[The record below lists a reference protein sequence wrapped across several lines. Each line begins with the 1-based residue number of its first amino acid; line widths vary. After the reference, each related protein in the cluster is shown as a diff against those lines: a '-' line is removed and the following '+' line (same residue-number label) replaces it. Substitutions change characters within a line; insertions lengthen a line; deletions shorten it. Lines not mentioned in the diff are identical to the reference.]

1 MSQYRISFGDIVI
14 PQHTKDRMAALLDTN
29 RLTEG
34 PAVREFEKRWGELF
48 QYPYSVALPSGT
60 AADTLA
66 CMSLYDFGA
75 QRGDEIIVPALG
87 FIAVGASVLHAG
99 FKPVFVDVD
108 RKSLNID
115 TNRIEAAITPR
126 TRAIMPVHT
135 MGKPAKLDEIVD
147 IAKDHDLKVI
157 EDACEAHG
165 ATYKGK
171 FVGNWG
177 DMSTFSYYA
186 AHLIFASE
194 GGMVSTRHPEID
206 YVLRSLK
213 SHGRE
218 PGQIAFDH
226 QRIGMNG
233 RMTDMQAV
241 VALGQ
246 VDDFWQIFNKRRGNL
261 IYLLDQTKDL
271 ADRAQFNM
279 EEEGETAC
287 PHAFSVILGKDEK
300 TTAKD
305 LHDYLNSRGIQAK
318 YTFKSMPTQQR
329 AFAFM
334 GHKLG
339 EFPEAEYVG
348 DKGVHFGIHQYLTNP
363 DLDYASEVLHD
374 FFKDKNE

>member
-14 PQHTKDRMAALLDTN
+14 PQHTKDRMAALLETN
-29 RLTEG
+29 RITEG
-34 PAVREFEKRWGELF
+34 PAVKEFEEKWGKLF
-48 QYPYSVALPSGT
+48 GYPHSVALPSGT

-75 QRGDEIIVPALG
+75 KRGDEVIVPALG

-99 FKPVFVDVD
+99 FKPVFVDVERD
-108 RKSLNID
+108 TMNID
-115 TNRIEAAITPR
+115 PNKIEAAITPR

-135 MGKPAKLDEIVD
+135 MGKPAKLDEIVA
-147 IAKDHDLKVI
+147 IADHHDLRVI

-165 ATYKGK
+165 ATYKGR

-194 GGMVSTRHPEID
+194 GGMVSTRDPEID

-218 PGQIAFDH
+218 PGKIVFDH
-226 QRIGMNG
+226 QRIGLNG

-246 VDDFWQIFNKRRGNL
+246 IDNFWQIFHKRKGNL
-261 IYLLDQTKDL
+261 VYLLDQTEDL

-279 EEEGETAC
+279 EGEGEVAC
-287 PHAFSVILGKDEK
+287 PHAFSVILREGEERNA
-300 TTAKD
+300 TD

-318 YTFKSMPTQQR
+318 YNFKSMPTQQK

-334 GHKLG
+334 GHQLG
-339 EFPEAEYVG
+339 EFPQAEYVG
-348 DKGVHFGIHQYLTNP
+348 NKGVHFGIHQYLKTP

-374 FFKDKNE
+374 FFKDKK